1 VQQDLRNILSE
12 PPHGLGAIANI
23 LLLFS
28 IILTGSIFFIQP
40 TQKDITLNL
49 EPIKA
54 NVEIMPAKKQLA
66 KKGYDKLYAI
76 VKVGQN
82 VAKNDTLYRTIT
94 NEDISTIYRW
104 KGLLQKSSLLPTAE
118 MIDRPFVDQTIRR
131 KMLDLAQ
138 VKSRSKNVVDTK
150 RITQLKKESMELSS
164 SIVDYQ
170 RAIEKF
176 KKLDAQYKKDYARAK
191 EAYQDQLISL
201 SELKKVKQKENDNL
215 SILAQREREL
225 ESEKLLLF
233 NAKSELDYLNK
244 SKNKISRIDKSSE
257 YPFFEADLTIALDS
271 LLQASAIL
279 AEYDGTIEALG
290 EGIEISV
297 GDVLAIYAEEKVLS
311 NRSEKLI
318 AKVNSKDA
326 DRVLLGS
333 ELIIY
338 LQDGS
343 KVSGKVVSSYDVAK
357 EQFVIAADEELSD
370 MDVDQIILPAKN
382 QSFIEKVLDNF

>member
-1 VQQDLRNILSE
+1 MQQDLRNILSE

-54 NVEIMPAKKQLA
+54 SVEIMPAKKQLA

-94 NEDISTIYRW
+94 NEDIATIYRW

-150 RITQLKKESMELSS
+150 RINQLKKESMELSS

-170 RAIEKF
+170 SAIEKF

-290 EGIEISV
+290 KGIEISV

>member
-54 NVEIMPAKKQLA
+54 SVEIMPAKKQLA

-290 EGIEISV
+290 QGIEISV

>member
-1 VQQDLRNILSE
+1 MQQDLRNILSE

-49 EPIKA
+49 EPIKTS
-54 NVEIMPAKKQLA
+54 VEIMPAKKQLA

-271 LLQASAIL
+271 LLQVSVIL

-290 EGIEISV
+290 KGIEISV

-343 KVSGKVVSSYDVAK
+343 KVSGKVVSSYDAAK

>member
-54 NVEIMPAKKQLA
+54 SVEIMPAKKQLA

-94 NEDISTIYRW
+94 NEDIATIYRW

-118 MIDRPFVDQTIRR
+118 MIDQPFVDQTIRR

-138 VKSRSKNVVDTK
+138 VKSSSKNVVDTK

-318 AKVNSKDA
+318 AKVNSKEA

>member
-1 VQQDLRNILSE
+1 MQQDLRNILSE

-54 NVEIMPAKKQLA
+54 SVEIMPAKKQLA

-94 NEDISTIYRW
+94 NEDIATIYRW

-118 MIDRPFVDQTIRR
+118 MIDQPFVDQTIRR

-138 VKSRSKNVVDTK
+138 VKSSSKNVVDTK

-290 EGIEISV
+290 QGIEISV

-318 AKVNSKDA
+318 AKVNSKEA

>member
-1 VQQDLRNILSE
+1 MQQDLRNILSE

-54 NVEIMPAKKQLA
+54 SVEIMPAKKQLA

-290 EGIEISV
+290 QGIEISV

>member
-1 VQQDLRNILSE
+1 MQQDLRNILSE